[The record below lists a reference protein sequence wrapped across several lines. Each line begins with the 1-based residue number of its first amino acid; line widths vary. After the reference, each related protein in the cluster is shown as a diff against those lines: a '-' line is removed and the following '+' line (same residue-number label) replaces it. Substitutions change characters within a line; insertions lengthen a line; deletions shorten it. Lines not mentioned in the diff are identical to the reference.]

1 LQRQIAHATCAY
13 GFHCQFKDSSK
24 VVPTQQCEC
33 GNRFHT
39 QCLSL
44 SFEDAETQVDSHVN
58 MDQCNLHSCSLQHAG
73 QNADQDSPA
82 KHTRGKQRALNA
94 ENKNIRGKSV
104 TRGSGQY
111 LHMQECLVYA
121 AVEFSQQAFEGAS
134 MFRYGN
140 KTQAFTKISR
150 HLGAGQHKDL
160 FKHEDGEFS
169 INQMKHM
176 LDDAICKFED
186 SGKKTAT
193 NDGRCQSG
201 RNDGDLTSYE
211 QACEMLCA
219 WQAEVSHDS
228 NLRKDAKSN
237 MEAASVVAS
246 SLKQK
251 NRPSP
256 ACQSR
261 KWRQFNL
268 HFRWELS
275 PRTR

>member
-1 LQRQIAHATCAY
+1 MLLKTTISRPNRDMLLASMLGSPQGGSGISSSALQRQIAHATCAY

-73 QNADQDSPA
+73 LNADQDSPA

-104 TRGSGQY
+104 AKGSVQY

-121 AVEFSQQAFEGAS
+121 AVEVSQQDFEGGS

-150 HLGAGQHKDL
+150 HLGTGQHRDL

-169 INQMKHM
+169 INQIKHM
-176 LDDAICKFED
+176 LDDAMCKFED
-186 SGKKTAT
+186 SGKKSAT
-193 NDGRCQSG
+193 NGGRCQSG
-201 RNDGDLTSYE
+201 RNDT
-211 QACEMLCA
+211 
-219 WQAEVSHDS
+219 
-228 NLRKDAKSN
+228 
-237 MEAASVVAS
+237 
-246 SLKQK
+246 
-251 NRPSP
+251 
-256 ACQSR
+256 
-261 KWRQFNL
+261 
-268 HFRWELS
+268 
-275 PRTR
+275 